1 MEKTPV
7 TIHIEIADSLSRIF
21 DENKHTSATEC
32 LKHYIDKIKKMYGG
46 DHTLAFDVK
55 IVLDF

>member
-7 TIHIEIADSLSRIF
+7 TIHIEIF

-32 LKHYIDKIKKMYGG
+32 LKHYIDKIKQMYGG